1 MRKHGSGR
9 AAVLDPHVVR
19 SPLLD
24 QQLLRAANERTC
36 NMSYVEN
43 GTQIN
48 SVPIKQDHQPV
59 VFIQNGEVF
68 ANSRDVANY
77 FGKRHDNIIR
87 DIEKLVAGGVLNF
100 EETPYIVPQN
110 GQTYKTYN
118 MDRDGFTL
126 LAMSFSG
133 KKALQF
139 KLRYIEQFN
148 AMEAELRRQS
158 NVMIDYSD
166 PAILIGVMK
175 HLQLENKKK
184 DELIAEQ
191 KQNLKKLDR
200 LEGAR
205 GSMCI
210 SDAAKTLGVK
220 RDDLFRF
227 MDSRRWIFKRSGSK
241 NWLAYDEKRRAG
253 LMEHD
258 DHLYL
263 DAEGRERVATR
274 ALVTAKGLV
283 KLAELLNQ
291 PLH

>member
-1 MRKHGSGR
+1 M
-9 AAVLDPHVVR
+9 
-19 SPLLD
+19 D

-36 NMSYVEN
+36 NMSYVQNE
-43 GTQIN
+43 TQIN
-48 SVPIKQDHQPV
+48 SVPVKQEQQPI
-59 VFIQNGEVF
+59 VFVQNGEVF
-68 ANSRDVANY
+68 ANSRDVAAY
-77 FGKRHDNIIR
+77 FGKQHQHILRNIDNILKNKGR
-87 DIEKLVAGGVLNF
+87 PKLDDLFIERF
-100 EETPYIVPQN
+100 EYHEAAQKEVRFFDMT
-110 GQTYKTYN
+110 K
-118 MDRDGFTL
+118 DGFTL
-126 LAMSFSG
+126 LAMGFTG
-133 KKALQF
+133 QKAMEF
-139 KLRYIEQFN
+139 KIAYIERFN

-166 PAILIGVMK
+166 PAILIGVMN
-175 HLQLENKKK
+175 HLQIENKKK

-191 KQNLKKLDR
+191 EQHLKKLDR
-200 LEGAR
+200 LEAAE

-227 MDSRRWIFKRSGSK
+227 MDSRRWIFKRTGNK

-253 LMEHD
+253 YMEHD
-258 DHLYL
+258 DHLYI

>member
-1 MRKHGSGR
+1 MS
-9 AAVLDPHVVR
+9 DPHC
-19 SPLLD
+19 SPLSPMS
-24 QQLLRAANERTC
+24 QQLLRAANERTY
-36 NMSYVEN
+36 NMSYVQNE
-43 GTQIN
+43 TQIN
-48 SVPIKQDHQPV
+48 SVPVKQEHQPV

-68 ANSRDVANY
+68 ANSRDVAAY

-100 EETPYIVPQN
+100 EETPYIAPQN

-166 PAILIGVMK
+166 PAILIGVMN
-175 HLQLENKKK
+175 HLQIENKKK

-191 KQNLKKLDR
+191 EQHLKKLDR
-200 LEGAR
+200 LEGAE

-227 MDSRRWIFKRSGSK
+227 MDSRRWIFKRTGNK

-253 LMEHD
+253 YMEHD
-258 DHLYL
+258 DHLYI

>member
-1 MRKHGSGR
+1 M
-9 AAVLDPHVVR
+9 
-19 SPLLD
+19 D
-24 QQLLRAANERTC
+24 QQLLRAANERTY
-36 NMSYVEN
+36 NMSYVQNE
-43 GTQIN
+43 TQIN
-48 SVPIKQDHQPV
+48 SVPVKQEHQPV
-59 VFIQNGEVF
+59 VFIKNGEVF
-68 ANSRDVANY
+68 ANSRDVAAY
-77 FGKRHDNIIR
+77 FGKQHRNIVR
-87 DIEKLVAGGVLNF
+87 DIEKRIAERVLKFEQTVVYRENPSGGAS
-100 EETPYIVPQN
+100 I
-110 GQTYKTYN
+110 KSKAYN

-148 AMEAELRRQS
+148 AMEAELHRQS

-166 PAILIGVMK
+166 PAILIGVMN
-175 HLQLENKKK
+175 HLQIENKKK

-191 KQNLKKLDR
+191 EQHLKKLDR
-200 LEGAR
+200 LEGAE

-227 MDSRRWIFKRSGSK
+227 MDSRRWIFKRSGNK

-253 LMEHD
+253 YMEHD
-258 DHLYL
+258 DHLYI

>member
-1 MRKHGSGR
+1 M
-9 AAVLDPHVVR
+9 LDPHVVR

-43 GTQIN
+43 ETQIN
-48 SVPIKQDHQPV
+48 SVPIKHEHQPV
-59 VFIQNGEVF
+59 VFIQDGEVF
-68 ANSRDVANY
+68 ANSRDVAEY
-77 FGKRHDNIIR
+77 FGKQHGHIIR
-87 DIEKLVAGGVLNF
+87 DIEKLIAEGVSNF
-100 EETPYIVPQN
+100 GETPYIEPQN
-110 GQTYKTYN
+110 GQAYKTYN

-126 LAMSFSG
+126 LAMGFTG

-166 PAILIGVMK
+166 PAILIGVMN

>member
-1 MRKHGSGR
+1 MGERKCLTHI
-9 AAVLDPHVVR
+9 VHR
-19 SPLLD
+19 SPPMG
-24 QQLLRAANERTC
+24 QQLLRAANERTY
-36 NMSYVEN
+36 NMSHLQNE
-43 GTQIN
+43 THIN
-48 SVPIKQDHQPV
+48 SVPVKQEQQPI

-68 ANSRDVANY
+68 ANSRDVAEY
-77 FGKRHDNIIR
+77 FGKQHRHIIR
-87 DIEKLVAGGVLNF
+87 DIEKLIAERVPNF
-100 EETPYIVPQN
+100 
-110 GQTYKTYN
+110 GQTVVYRENPSGGASIKSKAYN

-166 PAILIGVMK
+166 PAILIGVMN
-175 HLQLENKKK
+175 HLQIENKKK

-191 KQNLKKLDR
+191 EQHLKKLDR
-200 LEGAR
+200 LEGAE

-227 MDSRRWIFKRSGSK
+227 MDSRRWIFKRSGNK
-241 NWLAYDEKRRAG
+241 NWFAYDEKRRAG
-253 LMEHD
+253 YMEHD
-258 DHLYL
+258 DHLYI

>member
-1 MRKHGSGR
+1 M
-9 AAVLDPHVVR
+9 
-19 SPLLD
+19 D

-36 NMSYVEN
+36 SMSYVQNE
-43 GTQIN
+43 TQIN
-48 SVPIKQDHQPV
+48 SVPVKQEQQPV
-59 VFIQNGEVF
+59 VFIKNGEVF
-68 ANSRDVANY
+68 ANSRDVAEY
-77 FGKRHDNIIR
+77 FGKRHNNIMR
-87 DIEKLVAGGVLNF
+87 DIDNLLKTHGCSNLSNLFIERS
-100 EETPYIVPQN
+100 EYHETARKEVRFFDM
-110 GQTYKTYN
+110 TK
-118 MDRDGFTL
+118 DGFTL
-126 LAMSFSG
+126 LAMGFTG
-133 KKALQF
+133 QKAVAF
-139 KLRYIEQFN
+139 KIAYIEQFN

-158 NVMIDYSD
+158 SVIIDYSD
-166 PAILIGVMK
+166 PAILIGVMN

-191 KQNLKKLDR
+191 EQHLKKLDR
-200 LEGAR
+200 LEAAE

-227 MDSRRWIFKRSGSK
+227 MDSRRWIFKRSGNK

-253 LMEHD
+253 YMEHD
-258 DHLYL
+258 DHLYI

>member
-1 MRKHGSGR
+1 M
-9 AAVLDPHVVR
+9 LDPHVDR

-24 QQLLRAANERTC
+24 QQLLRAANERTY
-36 NMSYVEN
+36 NMSYMQNE
-43 GTQIN
+43 TQIN
-48 SVPIKQDHQPV
+48 SVPVKQEQQPV

-68 ANSRDVANY
+68 ANSRDVAEY
-77 FGKRHDNIIR
+77 FGKQHGHIIR
-87 DIEKLVAGGVLNF
+87 DIEKLIAEGVLNF
-100 EETPYIVPQN
+100 EETVVYRENPSGGASI
-110 GQTYKTYN
+110 KSKAYN

-166 PAILIGVMK
+166 PAILIGVMN

-191 KQNLKKLDR
+191 EQHLKKLDR
-200 LEGAR
+200 LEGAE

-227 MDSRRWIFKRSGSK
+227 LDSRRWIFKRSGNK

-253 LMEHD
+253 YMEHD
-258 DHLYL
+258 DHLYI

>member
-1 MRKHGSGR
+1 
-9 AAVLDPHVVR
+9 
-19 SPLLD
+19 
-24 QQLLRAANERTC
+24 
-36 NMSYVEN
+36 MSYAQNE
-43 GTQIN
+43 TQIN
-48 SVPIKQDHQPV
+48 SVPKKQEHQPV
-59 VFIQNGEVF
+59 VFIQDGEVF
-68 ANSRDVANY
+68 ANSRDVAEY
-77 FGKRHDNIIR
+77 FGKRHDHLIR
-87 DIEKLVAGGVLNF
+87 DIEKLIAEGVPNF
-100 EETPYIVPQN
+100 GETPYIEPQN
-110 GQTYKTYN
+110 GQAYKTYN

-126 LAMSFSG
+126 LAMGFSG

-148 AMEAELRRQS
+148 SMEVELRRQS

-166 PAILIGVMK
+166 PAILIGVMN

-241 NWLAYDEKRRAG
+241 NWLAYDEKRRLG
-253 LMEHD
+253 FMEHD

>member
-1 MRKHGSGR
+1 M
-9 AAVLDPHVVR
+9 LDPHVDR

-24 QQLLRAANERTC
+24 QQLLRAANERTY
-36 NMSYVEN
+36 NMSYVQNE
-43 GTQIN
+43 TQIN
-48 SVPIKQDHQPV
+48 SVPVKQEHQPV

-68 ANSRDVANY
+68 ANSRDVAAY
-77 FGKRHDNIIR
+77 FGKQHGHIIR
-87 DIEKLVAGGVLNF
+87 DIEKLIAERVPNF
-100 EETPYIVPQN
+100 
-110 GQTYKTYN
+110 GQTVVYRENPSGGASIKSKAYN

-158 NVMIDYSD
+158 NMVIDYSD
-166 PAILIGVMK
+166 PAILIGVMN
-175 HLQLENKKK
+175 HLQIENKKK

-191 KQNLKKLDR
+191 EQHLKKLDR
-200 LEGAR
+200 LEGAE

-227 MDSRRWIFKRSGSK
+227 MDSRRWIFKRSGNK

-253 LMEHD
+253 YMEHD
-258 DHLYL
+258 DHLYI

>member
-1 MRKHGSGR
+1 
-9 AAVLDPHVVR
+9 
-19 SPLLD
+19 
-24 QQLLRAANERTC
+24 
-36 NMSYVEN
+36 MSYVQNE
-43 GTQIN
+43 TQIN
-48 SVPIKQDHQPV
+48 SVPVKQEHQPV

-68 ANSRDVANY
+68 ANSRDVAEY
-77 FGKRHDNIIR
+77 FGKQHQHILRNIDNILKNKGR
-87 DIEKLVAGGVLNF
+87 PKLDDLFIERF
-100 EETPYIVPQN
+100 EYHEAAQKEVRFFDMT
-110 GQTYKTYN
+110 K
-118 MDRDGFTL
+118 DGFTL
-126 LAMSFSG
+126 LAMGFTG
-133 KKALQF
+133 QKAMDF
-139 KLRYIEQFN
+139 KIAYIEQFN

-166 PAILIGVMK
+166 PAILIGVMN
-175 HLQLENKKK
+175 HLQIENKKK

-191 KQNLKKLDR
+191 EQHLKKLDR
-200 LEGAR
+200 LEGAE

-227 MDSRRWIFKRSGSK
+227 MDSRRWIFKRSGNK

-253 LMEHD
+253 YMEHD
-258 DHLYL
+258 DHLYI

>member
-1 MRKHGSGR
+1 M
-9 AAVLDPHVVR
+9 LDPHVDR

-36 NMSYVEN
+36 SMSYVQNE
-43 GTQIN
+43 TQIN
-48 SVPIKQDHQPV
+48 SVPVKQEQQPV
-59 VFIQNGEVF
+59 VFIKNGEVF
-68 ANSRDVANY
+68 ANSRDVAEY
-77 FGKRHDNIIR
+77 FGKRHNNIMR
-87 DIEKLVAGGVLNF
+87 DIDNLLKTHGCSNLSNLFIERS
-100 EETPYIVPQN
+100 EYHETARKEVRFFDM
-110 GQTYKTYN
+110 TK
-118 MDRDGFTL
+118 DGFTL
-126 LAMSFSG
+126 LAMGFTG
-133 KKALQF
+133 QKAVAF
-139 KLRYIEQFN
+139 KIAYIEQFN

-158 NVMIDYSD
+158 SVIIDYSD
-166 PAILIGVMK
+166 PAILIGVMN

-191 KQNLKKLDR
+191 EQHLKKLDR
-200 LEGAR
+200 LEGAE

-227 MDSRRWIFKRSGSK
+227 MDSRRWIFKRSGNK

-253 LMEHD
+253 YMEHD
-258 DHLYL
+258 DHLYI

>member
-1 MRKHGSGR
+1 M
-9 AAVLDPHVVR
+9 
-19 SPLLD
+19 D

-36 NMSYVEN
+36 SMSYVQNE
-43 GTQIN
+43 TQIN
-48 SVPIKQDHQPV
+48 SVPVKQEQQPV
-59 VFIQNGEVF
+59 VFIKNGEVF
-68 ANSRDVANY
+68 ANSRDVAEY
-77 FGKRHDNIIR
+77 FGKRHNNIMR
-87 DIEKLVAGGVLNF
+87 DIDNLLKTHGCSNLSNLFIERS
-100 EETPYIVPQN
+100 EYHETARKEVRFFDM
-110 GQTYKTYN
+110 TK
-118 MDRDGFTL
+118 DGFTL
-126 LAMSFSG
+126 LAMGFTG
-133 KKALQF
+133 QKAVAF
-139 KLRYIEQFN
+139 KIAYIEQFN

-158 NVMIDYSD
+158 SVIIDYSD
-166 PAILIGVMK
+166 PAILIGVMN
-175 HLQLENKKK
+175 HLQIENKKK

-191 KQNLKKLDR
+191 EQHLKKLGR
-200 LEGAR
+200 LEGAE

-227 MDSRRWIFKRSGSK
+227 MDSRRWIFKRSGNK

-253 LMEHD
+253 YMEHD
-258 DHLYL
+258 DHLYI

>member
-1 MRKHGSGR
+1 M
-9 AAVLDPHVVR
+9 LDPHVDR

-24 QQLLRAANERTC
+24 QQLLRAANERTY
-36 NMSYVEN
+36 NMSYVQNE
-43 GTQIN
+43 TQIN
-48 SVPIKQDHQPV
+48 SVPVKQEHQPV
-59 VFIQNGEVF
+59 VFIQDGEVF
-68 ANSRDVANY
+68 ANSRDVAEY
-77 FGKRHDNIIR
+77 FGKRHDNIVR
-87 DIEKLVAGGVLNF
+87 DIEKLIAERVPNF
-100 EETPYIVPQN
+100 
-110 GQTYKTYN
+110 GQTVVYRENPSGGASIKSKAYN

-158 NVMIDYSD
+158 NVVIDYSD
-166 PAILIGVMK
+166 PAILIGVMN

-191 KQNLKKLDR
+191 EQHLKKLDR
-200 LEGAR
+200 LEGAE

-227 MDSRRWIFKRSGSK
+227 MDSRRWIFKRSGNK

-253 LMEHD
+253 YMEHD
-258 DHLYL
+258 DHLYI

>member
-1 MRKHGSGR
+1 M
-9 AAVLDPHVVR
+9 LDPHVDR

-24 QQLLRAANERTC
+24 QQLLRAANERTY
-36 NMSYVEN
+36 NMSYVQNE
-43 GTQIN
+43 TQIN
-48 SVPIKQDHQPV
+48 SVPVKQEHQPV

-68 ANSRDVANY
+68 ANSRDVAAY
-77 FGKRHDNIIR
+77 FGKQHGHIIR
-87 DIEKLVAGGVLNF
+87 DIEKLIAERVPNF
-100 EETPYIVPQN
+100 
-110 GQTYKTYN
+110 GQTVVYRENPSGGASIKSKAYN

-158 NVMIDYSD
+158 NMVIDYSD
-166 PAILIGVMK
+166 PAILIGVMN
-175 HLQLENKKK
+175 HLQIENKKK

-191 KQNLKKLDR
+191 EQHLKKLDR
-200 LEGAR
+200 LEGAE

-227 MDSRRWIFKRSGSK
+227 LDSRRWIFKRSGNKS
-241 NWLAYDEKRRAG
+241 WLAYDEKRRAG
-253 LMEHD
+253 YMEHD
-258 DHLYL
+258 DHLYI
-263 DAEGRERVATR
+263 DAEGRECVATR

>member
-1 MRKHGSGR
+1 M
-9 AAVLDPHVVR
+9 LDPHVDR

-24 QQLLRAANERTC
+24 QQLLRAANERTY
-36 NMSYVEN
+36 NMSYVQNE
-43 GTQIN
+43 TQIN
-48 SVPIKQDHQPV
+48 SVPVKQEHQPV

-68 ANSRDVANY
+68 ANSRDVAAY
-77 FGKRHDNIIR
+77 FGKQHGHIIR
-87 DIEKLVAGGVLNF
+87 DIEKLIAERVPNF
-100 EETPYIVPQN
+100 
-110 GQTYKTYN
+110 GQTVVYRENPSGGASIKSKAYN

-158 NVMIDYSD
+158 NMVIDYSD
-166 PAILIGVMK
+166 PAILIGVMN
-175 HLQLENKKK
+175 HLQIENKKK

-191 KQNLKKLDR
+191 EQHLKKLDR
-200 LEGAR
+200 LEGAE

-227 MDSRRWIFKRSGSK
+227 LDSRRWIFKRSGNKS
-241 NWLAYDEKRRAG
+241 WLAYDEKRRAG
-253 LMEHD
+253 YMEHD
-258 DHLYL
+258 DHLYI